1 MVYISTGVAVCG
13 SYQFGACAGY
23 TSPTQ
28 TSITSELDLSTA
40 EFSLFGSILTFG
52 AMFGAITSG
61 PISDSV
67 CRIWAMRV
75 YAACCIAGWLA
86 IYFSKSYMLL
96 DIGRT
101 VGGYGMGAFSFVVP
115 VYNAEI
121 APANIRG
128 ALTTIN
134 QIGIEEIKQHSKA
147 SIYDLLQ
154 KKYLCSVI
162 IGVGLMV
169 LQRFGGINGICYYAS
184 NIFETAG
191 FSSKIGTIIYSLLQV
206 LVPSIGATLIDKAG
220 RKPLLLI
227 SVTGSALGC
236 LLTATAFYL
245 KLYISSYSVGIGPVP
260 WTIMSEIFP
269 INVKGIAGSLATH
282 VNWLGAWVVSYTFN
296 FLMEWNS
303 YGTFLLFGVINAL
316 GIIFV
321 INVMP
326 ETNGRTLEQIQHAVK
341 G

>member
-220 RKPLLLI
+220 RKPLLLCMNPQSQGI
-227 SVTGSALGC
+227 LAATVIHIILFSGNRTCAMDYNVRDFSDKCKRNSRKSSNTCQLAWRLGC
-236 LLTATAFYL
+236 LL
-245 KLYISSYSVGIGPVP
+245 YIQFSNGMEFLWHLP
-260 WTIMSEIFP
+260 
-269 INVKGIAGSLATH
+269 SLR
-282 VNWLGAWVVSYTFN
+282 SD
-296 FLMEWNS
+296 
-303 YGTFLLFGVINAL
+303 
-316 GIIFV
+316 
-321 INVMP
+321 
-326 ETNGRTLEQIQHAVK
+326 
-341 G
+341 